1 MPTKHPGRDKAASSP
16 PARWGHAADPGLFG
30 PGSVTW
36 TVNREGV
43 LLLGGGR
50 ALLLQVAHPSI
61 AAAVAAHSSFDA
73 DPWGRLLR
81 TLQVVT
87 RITFGD
93 AATSEEAARA
103 LRRGHGFISGTRP
116 DGTGYRATE
125 PDLLLW
131 VWATLVQSS
140 LLAYTCFVSDLTPS
154 EIEAFYAEQ
163 QRFAVACGVPEGHWP
178 DGYEAFADYFD
189 GMVESGLEVGP
200 QARRIADGV
209 LLPRVPV
216 PLALPSRPSFELL
229 RLTTTGLLPPS
240 LREQYGLAWGPLR
253 ERAFR
258 LSTAAAR
265 RGVGI
270 LPAKLRQLPVP
281 A

>member
-1 MPTKHPGRDKAASSP
+1 M
-16 PARWGHAADPGLFG
+16 
-30 PGSVTW
+30 
-36 TVNREGV
+36 
-43 LLLGGGR
+43 
-50 ALLLQVAHPSI
+50 
-61 AAAVAAHSSFDA
+61 
-73 DPWGRLLR
+73 
-81 TLQVVT
+81 
-87 RITFGD
+87 TFGD
-93 AATSEEAARA
+93 AATSDAAARA
-103 LRRGHGFISGTRP
+103 LRRVHGSIGGARP

-140 LLAYTCFVSDLTPS
+140 LLVYTRYVADLTPS

-163 QRFAVACGVPEGHWP
+163 QRFAVACGVPEGRWP
-178 DGYEAFADYFD
+178 AGYEGFAAYFD
-189 GMVESGLEVGP
+189 EMVASGLEVGP
-200 QARRIADGV
+200 QARGIAEEV

-229 RLTTTGLLPPS
+229 RLTTTGLLPPA
-240 LREQYGLAWGPLR
+240 LREQYGLAWGPMR

-270 LPAKLRQLPVP
+270 VPAKLRQLPVP

>member
-1 MPTKHPGRDKAASSP
+1 M
-16 PARWGHAADPGLFG
+16 RWGHAGDPGLFG

-36 TVNREGV
+36 KVNREAV
-43 LLLGGGR
+43 LVLGGGR

-61 AAAVAAHSSFDA
+61 AAGVAAHSRYDA
-73 DPWGRLLR
+73 DPWGRLVR
-81 TLQVVT
+81 TLRVVT
-87 RITFGD
+87 LITFGD
-93 AATSEEAARA
+93 GATSERAAGA
-103 LRRGHGFISGTRP
+103 LRLGHGAIRGTRS
-116 DGTGYRATE
+116 DGTGYQAMQ

-140 LLAYTCFVSDLTPS
+140 LLVYTRYVGDLTPA
-154 EIEAFYAEQ
+154 EIERFYAEQ

-178 DGYEAFADYFD
+178 DGYEAFATYFD
-189 GMVESGLEVGP
+189 GMVESGLAIGP
-200 QARRIADGV
+200 EARRIADAV
-209 LLPRVPV
+209 LLPPVPA

-229 RLTTTGLLPPS
+229 RLTTVGLLPPS
-240 LREQYGLAWGPLR
+240 LRAQYGLAWGPLR

-265 RGVGI
+265 RAVGA
-270 LPAKLRQLPVP
+270 LPPKLRQLPVP